1 MLDHPSKCGN
11 RFRFWPPSEP
21 VPRVAVLQSTQQDDP
36 REIGSCIQLFHG
48 ELMITSYLPNKKK
61 HVLML
66 STDPDVLP
74 LKLHGQE
81 EKLEEAGESSEQE
94 KPAVIQM
101 YNEFKGGV
109 DCTDMVTKKFSCQR
123 ITRRW
128 SKAVFENFVDLAIHN
143 SFVLFHWANPTVSLT
158 KRKYIEWLAKELA
171 VGHVKARRKND
182 FGIHTDVKELMDT
195 FIANYDALY
204 GPTVCPTARCIVC
217 SETSQLQ
224 TCVKLGKLGSL

>member
-1 MLDHPSKCGN
+1 MFNYWKL
-11 RFRFWPPSEP
+11 PP
-21 VPRVAVLQSTQQDDP
+21 Q
-36 REIGSCIQLFHG
+36 
-48 ELMITSYLPNKKK
+48 
-61 HVLML
+61 
-66 STDPDVLP
+66 
-74 LKLHGQE
+74 
-81 EKLEEAGESSEQE
+81 
-94 KPAVIQM
+94 PAVIQM

-224 TCVKLGKLGSL
+224 TCAKCGLAACKAHCSHEKFYRCGDCAHVENPQIRQPQKPHPDEPKATKPRCQICPRHKDKKTDISCHNCGRYVCVEKKHNRESVRFLLCANCKC